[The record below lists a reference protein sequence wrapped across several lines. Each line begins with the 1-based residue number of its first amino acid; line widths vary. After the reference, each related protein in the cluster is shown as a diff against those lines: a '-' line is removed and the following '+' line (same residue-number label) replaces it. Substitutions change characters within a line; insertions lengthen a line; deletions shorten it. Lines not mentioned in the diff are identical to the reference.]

1 MLYYLFLFMVF
12 LVMALVVF
20 WLYKEVTA
28 VARKN
33 HGARLSG
40 SSEGPTSDYSDISRS
55 TAISDA
61 PTPRDDK
68 GFQAPRKLART
79 KAASPSEERWSADER
94 DLDKHGPVIANFDG
108 SKTNS
113 HLWSYGA
120 KPDRPRG

>member
-1 MLYYLFLFMVF
+1 MLYYLFLFIVF

-28 VARKN
+28 VARKS
-33 HGARLSG
+33 HRTSLSG
-40 SSEGPTSDYSDISRS
+40 LREGPTSDFSDISRS

-68 GFQAPRKLART
+68 GLQAPRKLVRT

-113 HLWSYGA
+113 QLWSYGA
-120 KPDRPRG
+120 KPNRPGG